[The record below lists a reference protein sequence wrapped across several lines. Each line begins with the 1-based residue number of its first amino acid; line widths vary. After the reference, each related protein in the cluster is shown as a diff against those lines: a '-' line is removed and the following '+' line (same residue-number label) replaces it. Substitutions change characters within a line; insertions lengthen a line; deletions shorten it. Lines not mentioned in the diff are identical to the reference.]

1 MPCLPWRPHAG
12 LPHQLLPA
20 TLPSCT
26 THAQPHHA
34 CLPWQLTAC
43 SNDAAAAAAA
53 AAAPQ
58 AFLLRKLKIAGS
70 MGMAMKL
77 PAVLEAAQP
86 KAKL

>member
-1 MPCLPWRPHAG
+1 
-12 LPHQLLPA
+12 LLVVPA
-20 TLPSCT
+20 ACKTAERH
-26 THAQPHHA
+26 HAQRPLA
-34 CLPWQLTAC
+34 GTRALIAWPAPR
-43 SNDAAAAAAA
+43 
-53 AAAPQ
+53 AAPQ